1 MKKSAVGRAIGS
13 LLDLVFP
20 STCVHCGADGSL
32 LCSRCIETAQA
43 MDRNV
48 CRRCALPMSR
58 PSTCPRCADTRP
70 ASDRMIAA
78 YQMDG
83 PIRSAVHALKYDGLT
98 AMAPALGSLLS
109 QQESLDRVEFDLVVP
124 VPLHPKRL
132 RERGFNQAE
141 LLAGPVAAE
150 RGIRLETGLL
160 RRTRHTAPQVETA
173 GEQERAASMRGA
185 FEATCGLDGE
195 RVLLV
200 DDVVTTTSTVNS
212 AAAALKSAGAGRVT
226 VLALAREL

>member
-1 MKKSAVGRAIGS
+1 MKSAVERAIGS
-13 LLDLVFP
+13 LLNLVFP
-20 STCVHCGADGSL
+20 STCVHCGADGRL
-32 LCSRCIETAQA
+32 LCDKCIGTAQA
-43 MDRNV
+43 LDKNV

-58 PSTCPRCADTRP
+58 PSTCSRCADNRP

-83 PIRSAVHALKYDGLT
+83 PIRSAVHALKYEGLK
-98 AMAPALGSLLS
+98 AIAPTLGALLS
-109 QQESLDRVEFDLVVP
+109 QVDALERLEADVIVP
-124 VPLHPKRL
+124 VPLHPRRL

-150 RGIRLETGLL
+150 RGFHLETRLL
-160 RRTRHTAPQVETA
+160 RRTRNTAPQVETA
-173 GEQERAASMRGA
+173 GEQGRPASMRGA
-185 FEATCGLDGE
+185 FEATRNLDSE
-195 RVLLV
+195 HVLLV

-212 AAAALKSAGAGRVT
+212 AAAALKSGGASRVT